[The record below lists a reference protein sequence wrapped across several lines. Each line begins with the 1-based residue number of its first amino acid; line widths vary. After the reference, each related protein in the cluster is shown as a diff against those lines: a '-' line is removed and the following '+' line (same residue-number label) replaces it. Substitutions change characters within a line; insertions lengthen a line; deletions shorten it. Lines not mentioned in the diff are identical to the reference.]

1 MNNKLSY
8 IYFLG
13 LQYTTKRNGKSIQNL
28 DNDNNVFRTIFE
40 YLL

>member
-1 MNNKLSY
+1 MNNKLSH

-13 LQYTTKRNGKSIQNL
+13 LQYTKQNGKSIQNL
-28 DNDNNVFRTIFE
+28 DDDNNVFRAIFE